1 MRRKARFFLVS
12 LSGGWTMS
20 EDVAGLLNRVQRR
33 GAGFLRGRAKEEMG
47 VCGHAWRGLRRSG
60 W

>member
-1 MRRKARFFLVS
+1 
-12 LSGGWTMS
+12 MS
-20 EDVAGLLNRVQRR
+20 EDVAGLLNRVHRR
-33 GAGFLRGRAKEEMG
+33 GASFLRRGRAKEEMG